1 MPAIL
6 ENNNFEIQSEWLS
19 CNTPTAQLIQFLSDI
34 THLESILPKDKIRNF
49 KVLDKNK
56 ISFEIENII
65 QLTLSIYLD
74 ENTISESHKIYYHS
88 EPFGNYHLSL
98 IAQFQN
104 NQSQILLTGH
114 LNPFV
119 LSIARKKLQHL
130 VNRINQELSNLI
142 VS

>member
-1 MPAIL
+1 MSY
-6 ENNNFEIQSEWLS
+6 NTNNFEIASDWKTCQSS
-19 CNTPTAQLIQFLSDI
+19 TDKLIHFLTNI
-34 THLESILPKDKIRNF
+34 KHLESILPKDKIHNF
-49 KVLDKNK
+49 QVLENNK
-56 ISFEIENII
+56 ISFEIEQII
-65 QLTLSIYLD
+65 QLTLSIDYHQK
-74 ENTISESHKIYYHS
+74 NTTEPYKIFYHS

-142 VS
+142 IS